1 LVEAL
6 DLSSWTKT
14 IDEIAKDL
22 HNGKLKPADLH
33 PDLISKTY
41 NELEKGAAEGY
52 GKSWLKIDTAN
63 TKTVQQL
70 KQNIYRFSG
79 AKTYQQLAEMNSFL
93 VDSTGKI
100 RTYSEFKRKIDVVHQ
115 KYNRNYLQAEYQTAK
130 RSAQAARQWKGFE
143 DNKDLFPN
151 LKYMTVDDDKVRHDH
166 EKLHGIIKPVDHN
179 FWNTHYPPNGWRCR
193 CYVKQTTEASNSI
206 KVTTDPDKGFGLNVG
221 KTNNVFNENEHPYF
235 TFPAGD
241 ATAVKKAFENF
252 KLIAPYGKARF
263 IAANGSKVF
272 VSPFA
277 DAKPRELI
285 GNYKVAVKIAEQLN
299 KTVKLAP
306 HVDGTL
312 LLKKTNA
319 EYLINGK
326 IADRKSPVG
335 KNLRTILRKAS
346 QQNVEVLVIDLQ
358 NSSLTIEETKTALA
372 KNFKLDTNYSSIKE
386 VIFVSKNRKVITH
399 YKRSA
404 IKKSKK

>member
-1 LVEAL
+1 
-6 DLSSWTKT
+6 
-14 IDEIAKDL
+14 L

-33 PDLISKTY
+33 PGLISKTY

-79 AKTYQQLAEMNSFL
+79 VKTYQQLAEMNSFL

-100 RTYSEFKRKIDVVHQ
+100 RTYSEFKRKVDVVHQ

-143 DNKDLFPN
+143 ANKDLFPN
-151 LKYMTVDDDKVRHDH
+151 LKYMTVDDDRVRHDH

-206 KVTTDPDKGFGLNVG
+206 KVATDPDKGFGLNVG
-221 KTNNVFNENEHPYF
+221 KTNNIFNENEHPYF

-263 IAANGSKVF
+263 TAANGSKVF

-277 DAKPRELI
+277 DVNSRELI
-285 GNYKVAVKIAEQLN
+285 GNYKVAIKIAEQLK
-299 KTVKLAP
+299 KTVKLRP
-306 HVDGTL
+306 HIDGKL
-312 LLKKTNA
+312 IPGAKNP

-326 IADRKSPVG
+326 LADRKSPVTKL
-335 KNLRTILRKAS
+335 KNILRKAS
-346 QQNVEVLVIDLQ
+346 KQNCEVVVIDLHL
-358 NSSLTIEETKTALA
+358 STLDIDGA
-372 KNFKLDTNYSSIKE
+372 KQQLKRILKSDQVHSNIKE
-386 VIFVSKNRKVITH
+386 LIIVSKNRKSI
-399 YKRSA
+399 
-404 IKKSKK
+404 IKYNRKELKK